1 MRVERSGEELVGGVL
16 GLMRKGWREVLGL
29 WGLFL
34 VGTSVAAAP
43 QDGKRENRGSGSE
56 PVHVTIEL
64 SWGVLRTG
72 VLGGAGIE
80 GEEAVPDVLLELTE
94 GRVVEAIAWPPGE
107 WGEGSSLSSM
117 GPGPEGSWRL
127 GRAREGRVRARLEA
141 PLEASLTVRDGNQV
155 VKVPLAAILER
166 AYRTPATAPLTVS
179 VERLA
184 WDSLTVDLGST
195 AGDGIVVPGAE
206 VPVSVALNILGPEA
220 AEVSV
225 RFSAVLRA
233 AQSGE
238 VLSRDEQ
245 QETLRTNRSQ
255 PAVRVL
261 RLRAPRSEGT
271 YVVEIH
277 ATWEPVGRDSSRLG
291 WIMRRRKPAA
301 VVNASSRRVTLTV
314 LEPTAQPAAMAGR
327 PSAREGRKGEPE
339 VDSVDLTRSRSYR
352 PLASGRSPL
361 AEPGRSSWG
370 VPAEALIA
378 PSRRDRLRGWFLRT
392 GAEAAKLDPAD
403 GSGLAWSAVGLKV
416 AHPDRPHRLTLKVKE
431 GEPAAL
437 GVALIEPGD
446 ERPDRRSRVLLDACV
461 SGPPILENG
470 PPLVFSWLVWPGS
483 TEAVLVLVNR
493 DTEAAVRLGTVT
505 LTELDDVPPA
515 HAVHEP
521 DKPPARTLG
530 LYLTGTHALDPFRGD
545 SGPSGALATAR
556 NLVKYMGYCGA
567 TAVVVPEELCDRSR
581 RRALSGQVEE
591 DSTGPDRLDVLRR
604 VLERQECSLWLELSF
619 DGSSPLPGLP
629 PPDSE
634 EAIRRGLVRLNGQGH
649 AEGPTYH
656 PLHPEVREAMKRR
669 VVDALTRSRTA
680 AVAGAPGAPTTTG
693 LVIRLGPG
701 PTLLGTPDTGID
713 DITYERFVRET
724 FATETARGIP
734 GSGTDDP
741 ERFAVR
747 LRYLAGVGRMPWLT
761 WRSRAMAA
769 LYEELSAAAREASA
783 GTVLAIVTPGLD
795 GGPAGR
801 EARRVDLAGLAP
813 GEAWRSVGLDLQGW
827 PSSPTTPVLLRGV
840 SLSTDALAHD
850 LATSPDLDAIVAG
863 RTQRGVLLTIDGGS
877 PERRPTASSQ
887 RPSPEV
893 AGASGAERGT
903 APRGATIWLSALPLG
918 DGPEADEPLGHA
930 LAALDAQWVFLSAR
944 AVAGH
949 EERLRQFA
957 GVFRALPA
965 SPAGPPGP
973 SPDPHSL
980 PFGVAIRKIGDAAQ
994 TYLEI
999 ANDSPYPIRLACLLE
1014 APVSAAVDD
1023 LGRGLRL
1030 APTPE
1035 AGGRS
1040 LVLDFLPFGVSAIR
1054 IGAPGVQ
1061 VASVTPYPSEAVL
1074 TSMQARSREL
1084 SALLAR
1090 LNRGLAGSVAEPP
1103 NPGFEPD
1110 SGRTT
1115 RPESPFDPSDPM
1127 PPLPGEVDPALKPTG
1142 TAANA
1147 AGVLNGWQVESVKPG
1162 PEAGAATVVID
1173 KKDPHSGEGSLR
1185 LSSAAGSASVL
1196 SDPFVPDA
1204 LSSLTIEAFFRS
1216 APTDAV
1222 IRVWIEGESRGQPY
1236 VRRSELGVT
1245 TRWEGRAVRASDL
1258 PLGGLDSARLRF
1270 ELMTPGVLWID
1281 DLHTLG
1287 DATSKSARLNARR
1300 ALLAA
1305 LQAYREQ
1312 RYADFARLAASHWV
1326 RQSGVSVYARLARGS
1341 DAATR
1346 TGRTPDAA
1354 ASALSSDRKLR

>member
-1 MRVERSGEELVGGVL
+1 MHL
-16 GLMRKGWREVLGL
+16 
-29 WGLFL
+29 
-34 VGTSVAAAP
+34 
-43 QDGKRENRGSGSE
+43 
-56 PVHVTIEL
+56 TIEL
-64 SWGVLRTG
+64 SWGLSREVAVGG
-72 VLGGAGIE
+72 VGIE
-80 GEEAVPDVLLELTE
+80 DGESVPDVLLELSE

-107 WGEGSSLSSM
+107 WGEGSGGSSM
-117 GPGPEGSWRL
+117 GPGAEGSWRL
-127 GRAREGRVRARLEA
+127 GRAREGRVRVRLETA
-141 PLEASLTVRDGNQV
+141 LEASLTVRGGDQV
-155 VKVPLAAILER
+155 VRVPLAAILER
-166 AYRTPATAPLTVS
+166 AYRTPASAPLTVS

-184 WDSLTVDLGST
+184 WDSLAVDLGST
-195 AGDGIVVPGAE
+195 AGDGIVAPGAE
-206 VPVSVALNILGPEA
+206 VPISVAFNILWPES
-220 AEVSV
+220 AEVAV
-225 RFSAVLRA
+225 RYWAVLRA
-233 AQSGE
+233 AEGGDVSE
-238 VLSRDEQ
+238 EFSRDDQ
-245 QETLRTNRSQ
+245 QATLPTNRSQ

-261 RLRAPRSEGT
+261 RLRAPRGEGT
-271 YVVEIH
+271 YAVEVH
-277 ATWEPVGRDSSRLG
+277 ATWESVGRDGSRLG
-291 WIMRRRKPAA
+291 RMIRRRKSAA
-301 VVNASSRRVTLTV
+301 VANASSRRLALTV
-314 LEPTAQPAAMAGR
+314 LGPTAVPTAMTGR
-327 PSAREGRKGEPE
+327 PTAREGRKGESE
-339 VDSVDLTRSRSYR
+339 VDSVDLTRSRSLR

-361 AEPGRSSWG
+361 AKPGRSSWG
-370 VPAEALIA
+370 VPAEALIE
-378 PSRRDRLRGWFLRT
+378 PSRRERWRGWFLRT
-392 GAEAAKLDPAD
+392 GAEAAKLDHAD

-446 ERPDRRSRVLLDACV
+446 ERPDRQPRLLLDACV
-461 SGPPILENG
+461 SGPPILESG
-470 PPLVFSWLVWPGS
+470 PPLAFSWLVWPGS

-505 LTELDDVPPA
+505 LTELDDVPAPP
-515 HAVHEP
+515 VVREP
-521 DKPPARTLG
+521 ERPPARTLG
-530 LYLTGTHALDPFRGD
+530 LYLRGTHALDLFRGD
-545 SGPSGALATAR
+545 SGPSNALAAAR
-556 NLVKYMGYCGA
+556 NLAKYMAFCGA
-567 TAVVVPEELCDRSR
+567 TAVVVPEELSDRSR

-591 DSTGPDRLDVLRR
+591 DSIGPDRLEVLRR
-604 VLERQECSLWLELSF
+604 VLDRQGCSLWQELSF
-619 DGSSPLPGLP
+619 DGSGALPGLP
-629 PPDSE
+629 RPDSE
-634 EAIRRGLVRLNGQGH
+634 EAIRRGLVRLDGQGH
-649 AEGPTYH
+649 AEGPSYH
-656 PLHPEVREAMKRR
+656 PLNPEVRAAMKRR
-669 VVDALTRSRTA
+669 VVDTLTRSRPA
-680 AVAGAPGAPTTTG
+680 ADAGAPGRQSTTG

-724 FATETARGIP
+724 FAAETARGIP
-734 GSGTDDP
+734 GSGTADP

-761 WRSRAMAA
+761 WRARAMAA
-769 LYEELSAAAREASA
+769 LYAELSVAAHESSP

-795 GGPAGR
+795 SGPAGR

-827 PSSPTTPVLLRGV
+827 PSSPMGPVLLRGV

-863 RTQRGVLLTIDGGS
+863 RAHRGVLLTIDHGA
-877 PERRPTASSQ
+877 PEQRPTASSQ
-887 RPSPEV
+887 GPSPDGSGV
-893 AGASGAERGT
+893 PGADRGM
-903 APRGATIWLSALPLG
+903 AARGSTIWLSALPMG

-965 SPAGPPGP
+965 SPVGPLG
-973 SPDPHSL
+973 SSVDPHLL
-980 PFGVAIRKIGDAAQ
+980 PFGVAIRKIGDAEQ

-1014 APVSAAVDD
+1014 APVSAAVND

-1035 AGGRS
+1035 NGGRN

-1074 TSMQARSREL
+1074 TSMEARSREL
-1084 SALLAR
+1084 SALLGR
-1090 LNRGLAGSVAEPP
+1090 LNRGLAGGAAEPS
-1103 NPGFEPD
+1103 NPGFEPGIRRIARAERQTKPVD
-1110 SGRTT
+1110 G
-1115 RPESPFDPSDPM
+1115 M
-1127 PPLPGEVDPALKPTG
+1127 PPLPDDMDPALEPAG
-1142 TAANA
+1142 A
-1147 AGVLNGWQVESVKPG
+1147 AGNSAPPSCGWQLEGGKPG
-1162 PEAGAATVVID
+1162 PEAGAARVTID
-1173 KKDPHSGEGSLR
+1173 RKDPHAGAGSLR
-1185 LSSAAGSASVL
+1185 LSSAAGAASVL

-1204 LSSLTIEAFFRS
+1204 LSSLTIQAFFRS
-1216 APTDAV
+1216 APADAV
-1222 IRVWIEGESRGQPY
+1222 IRLWIEGESGGQPY
-1236 VRRSELGVT
+1236 VRRSELSVT

-1281 DLHTLG
+1281 DLHILG
-1287 DATSKSARLNARR
+1287 DTTSKSVRLNARR

-1326 RQSGVSVYARLARGS
+1326 RQSGISAYARLARGS

-1346 TGRTPDAA
+1346 TGRAPDAA